1 MLFYQTLSIDFKLI
15 LQYSVQISI
24 ANNILKFLVVLK
36 ITGRLQVE
44 KVVKIVTVT
53 LWDQPLRLV
62 MFTQDSAS
70 ASQVQ

>member
-1 MLFYQTLSIDFKLI
+1 MLFYQTLSIDFKFTILM

-24 ANNILKFLVVLK
+24 ANIILKFLVVLK

-53 LWDQPLRLV
+53 L
-62 MFTQDSAS
+62 
-70 ASQVQ
+70 